1 LEKRLNA
8 LCRTN
13 SSADDWQMEAYF
25 VLHAVGEMG
34 PAARPALPQITLLS
48 QPPSG
53 AIASAKAARIKISGE
68 GLDSAIG
75 L

>member
-1 LEKRLNA
+1 
-8 LCRTN
+8 
-13 SSADDWQMEAYF
+13 MEAYF